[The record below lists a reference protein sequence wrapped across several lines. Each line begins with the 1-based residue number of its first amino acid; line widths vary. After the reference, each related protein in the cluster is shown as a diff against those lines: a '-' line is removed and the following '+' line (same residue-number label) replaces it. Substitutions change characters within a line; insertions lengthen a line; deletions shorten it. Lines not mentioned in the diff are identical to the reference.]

1 VALPIHGYL
10 AYAVRGRRDALARAL
25 GALAGCEV
33 TPATN
38 YDVLVL
44 VTDTPHEAAEQ
55 TLQATLGGLP
65 DLASLTLVA
74 GAEDQDAGGDLRG
87 AEP

>member
-1 VALPIHGYL
+1 MPIHSYL
-10 AYAVRGRRDALARAL
+10 AYAVQGRRDALARAL

-44 VTDTPHEAAEQ
+44 VTDTPHESAERA
-55 TLQATLGGLP
+55 LQDALSGLP
-65 DLASLTLVA
+65 DLQSLTLVA
-74 GAEDQDAGGDLRG
+74 GVDDVAAGDARG
-87 AEP
+87 VAP